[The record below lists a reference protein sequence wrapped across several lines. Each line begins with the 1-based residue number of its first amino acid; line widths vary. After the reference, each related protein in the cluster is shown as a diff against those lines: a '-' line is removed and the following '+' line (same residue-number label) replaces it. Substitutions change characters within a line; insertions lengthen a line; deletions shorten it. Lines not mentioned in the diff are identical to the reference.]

1 MWPLLLLSAAD
12 ALIKFIPTFA
22 AAMVLWLSMTRATSP
37 WALPITLAAV
47 PAAFHVY
54 LLATGTTLADAQDAG
69 WVLKPEVGFMNV
81 WLWFCGFK
89 NGVNR
94 SWIFI
99 CWRLARNWLS
109 HRML

>member
-1 MWPLLLLSAAD
+1 MHITVVHASTQLWRFVPGLVVDIIRPSLLVAAD

-69 WVLKPEVGFMNV
+69 WVLKPEVRGFGV
-81 WLWFCGFK
+81 WLPFG
-89 NGVNR
+89 
-94 SWIFI
+94 S
-99 CWRLARNWLS
+99 
-109 HRML
+109 

>member
-1 MWPLLLLSAAD
+1 MASLLLAAD

-47 PAAFHVY
+47 PAVFHVY

-69 WVLKPEVGFMNV
+69 WVLKPEVRGLRV
-81 WLWFCGFK
+81 AVSVVVL
-89 NGVNR
+89 
-94 SWIFI
+94 
-99 CWRLARNWLS
+99 
-109 HRML
+109 